1 MIKIEHITSDI
12 RDTLNT
18 IPEVSGRVFPLVAM
32 TKEGVNYPFIVFE
45 RTSTTF
51 DSTKDGFAD
60 VSVTF
65 NIRIVT
71 ATYFEGVALL
81 DKAIEKLQRPHSDH
95 EITYHPRLLG
105 TSEDFSENA
114 YIQTVTF
121 SV

>member
-1 MIKIEHITSDI
+1 MIKIEHITADI

-51 DSTKDGFAD
+51 DGTKDGFAD

-65 NIRIVT
+65 NARIVS
-71 ATYFEGVALL
+71 ATYFEGLQIL
-81 DKAIEKLQRPHSDH
+81 DTAIEQLERMQSKH